1 MPVAKLIAP
10 TTKQEIPKLR
20 VAAYCRVSSNSA
32 DQRNSFATQERVYTK
47 YIAEKQEWELV
58 DIFADEGLSG
68 MKADNR
74 PEFQRMI
81 RMCELHQIDLI
92 LTKSVSRFAR
102 NVKEALSY
110 TRKLKLL
117 GVGVQF
123 EEDGVNTLAMADEML
138 LNTFAAIAQEESKSI
153 SQNQRLSIVKR
164 MESGEYI
171 ASNAPY
177 GYRLIDKK
185 LVIYEPEAEVVRWI
199 FAAYLNGMSTVEIA
213 HELSAKSVPTKGKK
227 EQWKANRIAY
237 ILSNEKYDGD
247 TLFQK
252 YYGEE
257 TVPFKK
263 HRNYGEVD
271 QFFARNTHDAIL
283 PQGMFQAVQ
292 TLLQSRGRKF
302 GKRMTQAEY
311 PLTSR
316 IRCSECGAFYH
327 RKVRNGTV
335 KWVCSRH
342 AADTAACDSHYY
354 SETRIYD
361 GIITIINKLL
371 ENAKYTGDA
380 EFDAII
386 EDAVYE
392 EAVAAKSARRW
403 NRAVTECEGIRQLR
417 DHIRCGNC
425 GAPMLRHINSKRAV
439 RESWTCSNTACGLR
453 VRISDGE
460 LLQKVTLLMN
470 RIIENADLL
479 LPHEIVRRTDSPA
492 VQELQQQIANEMLRE
507 QPDEQRI
514 VDLLREIAGQLY
526 RQTNA
531 KTQIAAQIARKRAA
545 LMHPQDAFNSA
556 CFSSLIDAVSLSAGG
571 SVILHTKTQTEIYES
586 EDKPNGSTENPKA
599 DSHPD

>member
-1 MPVAKLIAP
+1 MKKIRYLPFGYTIRNGQTVIDQ
-10 TTKQEIPKLR
+10 QEAETVRGIFT
-20 VAAYCRVSSNSA
+20 AYIHGASLK
-32 DQRNSFATQERVYTK
+32 E
-47 YIAEKQEWELV
+47 IAEDLTAKNIPYTERSCVW
-58 DIFADEGLSG
+58 D
-68 MKADNR
+68 KA
-74 PEFQRMI
+74 
-81 RMCELHQIDLI
+81 
-92 LTKSVSRFAR
+92 
-102 NVKEALSY
+102 
-110 TRKLKLL
+110 
-117 GVGVQF
+117 
-123 EEDGVNTLAMADEML
+123 
-138 LNTFAAIAQEESKSI
+138 
-153 SQNQRLSIVKR
+153 
-164 MESGEYI
+164 
-171 ASNAPY
+171 
-177 GYRLIDKK
+177 
-185 LVIYEPEAEVVRWI
+185 
-199 FAAYLNGMSTVEIA
+199 
-213 HELSAKSVPTKGKK
+213 
-227 EQWKANRIAY
+227 RI
-237 ILSNEKYDGD
+237 
-247 TLFQK
+247 
-252 YYGEE
+252 
-257 TVPFKK
+257 
-263 HRNYGEVD
+263 
-271 QFFARNTHDAIL
+271 
-283 PQGMFQAVQ
+283 
-292 TLLQSRGRKF
+292 
-302 GKRMTQAEY
+302 
-311 PLTSR
+311 SR
-316 IRCSECGAFYH
+316 I
-327 RKVRNGTV
+327 
-335 KWVCSRH
+335 
-342 AADTAACDSHYY
+342 
-354 SETRIYD
+354 
-361 GIITIINKLL
+361 L

-526 RQTNA
+526 QQTNA